1 MKNIISR
8 IPFYSYFD
16 DVASSSTFRHSTI
29 TLIGTVLTGALGAV
43 FYIMTARFLGPSGF
57 GLFSVAI
64 VTQTLITDIGDLG
77 TDTGLV
83 NFVSRY
89 LKSEKEKADK
99 FLKLAFE
106 VKFVMYIVVLVA
118 GLLSAKFISQKVF
131 VLPELENPL
140 KIAIIGIGALSIFS
154 FINRT
159 LQASQ
164 RFWAWSS
171 IQVGINALRVI
182 LVVAFVLTG
191 FLTLE
196 NTLWVYIA
204 MPFVGFIIGLTLIS
218 RSFFNAKNEFSV
230 AKEFFKYN
238 KWVAAFTILAAI
250 SSRLD
255 TFISARLLDP
265 VDLGLYS
272 ASNQMVRIVP
282 MIVAAMGTVIA
293 PKMASLDS
301 LEKLVNYLK
310 KTQMMVILLAVLGLL
325 LSPIAIWLLPH
336 LFGIEYTGL
345 GMIFIILLIS
355 MLIFLISVPVHMAI
369 FYYFSKPS
377 IFFWLSIVHLLTIG
391 ILGWYLTSFYGV
403 LGTACTVLIGQLVNF
418 LVPLIWVLRRIRSS
432 YA

>member
-106 VKFVMYIVVLVA
+106 VKFVMYIVVLVV

-191 FLTLE
+191 FLTL
-196 NTLWVYIA
+196 
-204 MPFVGFIIGLTLIS
+204 
-218 RSFFNAKNEFSV
+218 
-230 AKEFFKYN
+230 
-238 KWVAAFTILAAI
+238 
-250 SSRLD
+250 
-255 TFISARLLDP
+255 
-265 VDLGLYS
+265 
-272 ASNQMVRIVP
+272 
-282 MIVAAMGTVIA
+282 
-293 PKMASLDS
+293 
-301 LEKLVNYLK
+301 
-310 KTQMMVILLAVLGLL
+310 
-325 LSPIAIWLLPH
+325 
-336 LFGIEYTGL
+336 
-345 GMIFIILLIS
+345 
-355 MLIFLISVPVHMAI
+355 
-369 FYYFSKPS
+369 
-377 IFFWLSIVHLLTIG
+377 
-391 ILGWYLTSFYGV
+391 
-403 LGTACTVLIGQLVNF
+403 
-418 LVPLIWVLRRIRSS
+418 
-432 YA
+432 